1 MMCQRLLA
9 GGAPGLHM
17 YTLNLERSAGALK
30 CGCGL
35 CDGCRAVEPV
45 LATARIAGL
54 LRGPSALSTGVYAT
68 PSCILQLSTGVYA
81 TPILHSPALFCSVH
95 PTPPACSGHS
105 GECGAGA
112 QEGGSKGGRAAGQ
125 EPLSAT
131 QPSAVPHATRCHMP
145 WCRTL
150 QCHIPCSAT
159 CHACNATCRPLPAHP
174 CPVIFPCSCL
184 HYRSALAVPADA
196 GCCSRSLLPPS
207 ACPCS
212 TPALPLSLRCVL
224 PLLPAP
230 SVRVAHCNSVLALS
244 NACYT
249 HRSTHVKRRAGQQQ
263 HSQEGTGSMLG
274 SCRAASLPVLQRSAP
289 AAPAHSAAHPLSQA
303 PLYR

>member
-1 MMCQRLLA
+1 MLL
-9 GGAPGLHM
+9 
-17 YTLNLERSAGALK
+17 
-30 CGCGL
+30 C
-35 CDGCRAVEPV
+35 
-45 LATARIAGL
+45 
-54 LRGPSALSTGVYAT
+54 GPSALSTGVYAT
-68 PSCILQLSTGVYA
+68 PSCILRPVHWCVSNS
-81 TPILHSPALFCSVH
+81 HPAFSCLFYSVH

-131 QPSAVPHATRCHMP
+131 QLSAVPHATRCHMP

-159 CHACNATCRPLPAHP
+159 CHACRPLPAHP

-244 NACYT
+244 NVCYA
-249 HRSTHVKRRAGQQQ
+249 HRSTQQVKRRAGQQQ

-289 AAPAHSAAHPLSQA
+289 AAPAHSAAHPLPQA